1 MLIESVS
8 GISLINSVL
17 NLSTLSISLKRRLI
31 NAGVNAEEVKS
42 DEEAEAILAQK
53 EETAKVKETE
63 NETQGVSYYD
73 KQFMNDVRLLAQDLG
88 LYVSED
94 TDMETLLYNISVQIA
109 LLKDLFAN
117 NDNLKEVAQQ
127 FDDRYQNLYANY
139 MSKRNTL
146 QNQTLISLI

>member
-139 MSKRNTL
+139 MSERNTL

>member
-73 KQFMNDVRLLAQDLG
+73 KQFMNDVRLLAQALG

>member
-139 MSKRNTL
+139 MSERNTL
-146 QNQTLISLI
+146 QNQTLVSLI

>member
-8 GISLINSVL
+8 GISLINSTL
-17 NLSTLSISLKRRLI
+17 SLSTLSANLRRRLI
-31 NAGVNAEEVKS
+31 NAGVDAEEVKS
-42 DEEAEAILAQK
+42 NEEAEAILAQK
-53 EETAKVKETE
+53 EETAKVSETE
-63 NETQGVSYYD
+63 DKTNGVSYYD
-73 KQFMNDVRLLAQDLG
+73 KELLNDIRLLALDLG

-127 FDDRYQNLYANY
+127 FDDRYQNIYANY

-146 QNQTLISLI
+146 QNQTLVSLL